1 LIDFENKIYSNK
13 FYVQSAT
20 LMIQALM
27 EYIPV
32 REEQLKRDEA
42 EKERIKNLSNNEKRK
57 LKKQKDK

>member
-1 LIDFENKIYSNK
+1 
-13 FYVQSAT
+13 
-20 LMIQALM
+20 MIQALM